1 MFLARKKK
9 DAVSLRLL
17 GSVSVVS
24 LPCLVT
30 GTIFMGIDFHDHPT
44 AAYPA
49 EPEAEAGSA

>member
-30 GTIFMGIDFHDHPT
+30 GTIFIGIDFHDHPT